1 MATLTPSSPP
11 AAARAA
17 DRSGRRCRDRRRPP
31 AVAARLAL
39 VIVIGA
45 AAAVGLALCAL
56 LLGAAN
62 LTPDRVVA
70 ALFGFGDELD
80 RFVVF
85 KLRLPRILAALLVGV
100 AFALAGA
107 VFQSTLRNPLASPDI
122 LGISAGASLGAVWA
136 LLVLGVGGVLV
147 SVSAF
152 GGAVLVA
159 LVIWAAAWR
168 QGLHGIR
175 FVLVGVG
182 LAYVCGSTVAWL
194 LARSDVRE
202 AQTALHWTVG
212 SIADVRGDDL
222 AMLAIGVA
230 VATVGV
236 AVCQP
241 GALAALDRRRSR
253 SCPGRRRRSCPA
265 GAPVARRRARRHG
278 HVGGRAHRLHRAAR
292 PGDRPSPGRRR
303 GSGARRIRGRR
314 SRAHA
319 RRRRRR
325 PVRTARA
332 SRHRWA
338 SSPASSVRRTC
349 CGCSP
354 RARGSPAHDRCTHRP
369 RPAGRPRR
377 RGHLRGLRRPP
388 RDRRP
393 RPHDPARVASRRSS
407 ARTRVASPR
416 CCGDSHD
423 CSRSTRAA

>member
-1 MATLTPSSPP
+1 MATVTPSSPP
-11 AAARAA
+11 APAPAPMAVADGAAISAARRRA
-17 DRSGRRCRDRRRPP
+17 GR
-31 AVAARLAL
+31 RLAL
-39 VIVIGA
+39 VIAIGIA
-45 AAAVGLALCAL
+45 AVVGLALSAL

-62 LTPDRVVA
+62 LTPDRVLA
-70 ALFGFGDELD
+70 ALLGFGGELD

-136 LLVLGVGGVLV
+136 LLVLGAGGILV
-147 SVSAF
+147 SASAF

-222 AMLAIGVA
+222 ATLAIGVA

-236 AVCQP
+236 AVFSRVLAP
-241 GALAALDRRRSR
+241 LSIGDDHARALGVGVDRARLVLLLLAVALVATATSVAGPIAFIALLAPAIARRLVGDGGAALAASAVVGAVLTLGADLIGQFAL
-253 SCPGRRRRSCPA
+253 PGLTAPVGIVTGVI
-265 GAPVARRRARRHG
+265 GAPYLLWLLATSERK
-278 HVGGRAHRLHRAAR
+278 
-292 PGDRPSPGRRR
+292 
-303 GSGARRIRGRR
+303 
-314 SRAHA
+314 SRA
-319 RRRRRR
+319 
-325 PVRTARA
+325 
-332 SRHRWA
+332 
-338 SSPASSVRRTC
+338 
-349 CGCSP
+349 
-354 RARGSPAHDRCTHRP
+354 
-369 RPAGRPRR
+369 
-377 RGHLRGLRRPP
+377 
-388 RDRRP
+388 
-393 RPHDPARVASRRSS
+393 
-407 ARTRVASPR
+407 
-416 CCGDSHD
+416 
-423 CSRSTRAA
+423 